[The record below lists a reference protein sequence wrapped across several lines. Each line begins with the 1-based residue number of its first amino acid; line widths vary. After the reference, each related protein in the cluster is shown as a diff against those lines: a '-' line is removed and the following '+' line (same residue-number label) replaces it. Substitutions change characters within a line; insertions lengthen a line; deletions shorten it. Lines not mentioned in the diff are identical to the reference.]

1 MNKFIFKKEEKQTK
15 YSLETNENLSEEI
28 EPIKNNQMEMITLY
42 ILSRYNLICQLH
54 VNKAGKI
61 IWEIK

>member
-1 MNKFIFKKEEKQTK
+1 MNKYIFKKEEKQTK

-42 ILSRYNLICQLH
+42 ILSRYNLICQLY